1 MPNYNEAQGVADL
14 LSKFDFN
21 IISEVP
27 HLFPDPSAAERFCTY
42 QGVPGDLLRPAMEKA
57 RAEYEKVKAHQSP
70 EKAVSL
76 KGEVETA
83 RGASAAMADNGN
95 HSNRGQDAR

>member
-1 MPNYNEAQGVADL
+1 MSP
-14 LSKFDFN
+14 S
-21 IISEVP
+21 

-57 RAEYEKVKAHQSP
+57 RAEYEKVKARHSP

>member
-1 MPNYNEAQGVADL
+1 
-14 LSKFDFN
+14 
-21 IISEVP
+21 
-27 HLFPDPSAAERFCTY
+27 
-42 QGVPGDLLRPAMEKA
+42 MEKA

-95 HSNRGQDAR
+95 HSNRGQEARSEDGRVTLKGEAQASRAASEKLAEGRDTGSPALDDHSIV